1 MRKNRA
7 IAIGAIVQ
15 AIATALY
22 VATVPELGQHVV
34 LLGFV
39 GGTCAAV
46 LADLPRGVW
55 VEGAAGAV
63 AGGCLFL
70 LGFLAWGGYQAAIVG
85 GRLGGRMF
93 GVYISTVVTH
103 AVMLLVPFAIEGL
116 IAGALVGWI
125 QRSTPVEAGRKLL
138 RNVTRR

>member
-1 MRKNRA
+1 MKQHRA

-22 VATVPELGQHVV
+22 VAAVPELGQHVV

-46 LADLPRGVW
+46 LAGLSRGAW

-70 LGFLAWGGYQAAIVG
+70 LGLLAWGGYQAAMVG

-93 GVYISTVVTH
+93 GVYISTVVTQ
-103 AVMLLVPFAIEGL
+103 AVMLLTPFAIEGL
-116 IAGALVGWI
+116 LAGALVGWI
-125 QRSTPVEAGRKLL
+125 RRSAPIVAGMELIRT
-138 RNVTRR
+138 VTRR